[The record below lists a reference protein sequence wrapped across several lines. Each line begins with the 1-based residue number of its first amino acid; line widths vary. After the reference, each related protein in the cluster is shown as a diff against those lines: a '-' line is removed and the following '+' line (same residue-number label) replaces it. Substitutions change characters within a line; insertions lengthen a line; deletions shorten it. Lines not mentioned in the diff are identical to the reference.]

1 MARCST
7 SVAIK
12 EMQMRAT
19 MRAPHVQQK
28 SCDPNTGGEA
38 EAPAHSEAA
47 PGLTQRHGHSG
58 TQFGSFFF
66 FFLSTSILIK
76 GSSNHILGYL
86 FYRNE
91 K

>member
-66 FFLSTSILIK
+66 FF
-76 GSSNHILGYL
+76 
-86 FYRNE
+86 
-91 K
+91 